1 MCVCVCVRGRERE
14 REREKGNGVDANE
27 LGDSLWYLMGSEG
40 NYQFHGSLV
49 FRIFKIQ
56 KDGQI
61 GR

>member
-1 MCVCVCVRGRERE
+1 MCVRE